1 MSGLSSPS
9 SWLTLQTHQ
18 RSVNLLSIIKIGTGL
33 AGFLAPAF
41 CASTKT
47 PFRYGSRGFGASTR
61 SGPQGATASVSVG
74 HNTTRPGDASELAI
88 AVRLTAARDIIL
100 GLLMRDS
107 TAAVVTRAV
116 QADLITD
123 ILDIAAAGLGWI
135 EGGLS
140 KESALSV
147 VGFAG
152 SAAALSLYI
161 LNN

>member
-18 RSVNLLSIIKIGTGL
+18 RSVNKIGTGL

-41 CASTKT
+41 CASTKG
-47 PFRYGSRGFGASTR
+47 PFRYGSRGFSASTK
-61 SGPQGATASVSVG
+61 SGSQGATASVSVG
-74 HNTTRPGDASELAI
+74 HNTTQPGDASELAI

-123 ILDIAAAGLGWI
+123 VLDIAAAALGWI

-140 KESALSV
+140 RESALSV
-147 VGFAG
+147 AGFAG

>member
-1 MSGLSSPS
+1 MFSS
-9 SWLTLQTHQ
+9 TIT
-18 RSVNLLSIIKIGTGL
+18 
-33 AGFLAPAF
+33 
-41 CASTKT
+41 
-47 PFRYGSRGFGASTR
+47 
-61 SGPQGATASVSVG
+61 
-74 HNTTRPGDASELAI
+74 E
-88 AVRLTAARDIIL
+88 
-100 GLLMRDS
+100 
-107 TAAVVTRAV
+107 
-116 QADLITD
+116 ADLITD